1 VQTTMRKITKTKLKG
16 KQMGIYLELY
26 HILKNEIFFLKNQDA
41 KETPLMPKIEIVQ
54 QKYVDIL
61 A

>member
-1 VQTTMRKITKTKLKG
+1 MRKITKTKLKG